1 MLPNLRAEMVR
12 IGIKTTDIARA
23 IGKTERSVRYKV
35 SGQRSF
41 SVEEAL
47 TIRDSFFP
55 GLSVEYLFS
64 RDSTAG

>member
-47 TIRDSFFP
+47 AIRDRFFP